1 MGSIERIDQGGR
13 CFFFFFWKTIDCEFL
28 ETLLVSLWLLD
39 EAFA

>member
-13 CFFFFFWKTIDCEFL
+13 FFSFFLKMIDCELL

-39 EAFA
+39 QAFA

>member
-1 MGSIERIDQGGR
+1 MGSISGLTRGAL
-13 CFFFFFWKTIDCEFL
+13 FFFFLEDDRLRTL